1 MCLIVLAHRV
11 SEGYPLVIAANRDED
26 HERPARAAH
35 FWEDAPEVLGGRDA
49 LLGGSWLA
57 ITRSGRFAAVTNLHG
72 AVRRSRSRGF
82 LVRSFV
88 TSDATPEEY
97 AASVEREEYAG
108 FHLLIGEVGG
118 TVMYVASDDEP
129 RMLDPG
135 IYGFSNARSGEHW
148 PKVDAAIEQMKRST
162 AIPDLLQFLRTPRD
176 RGRVEEE
183 VFIAGDRYG
192 TRAST
197 VIVATKNE
205 IRFAEQNYSRGGV
218 ASGEPSSFSFTT
230 SFARPAPLH
239 PPSRA

>member
-1 MCLIVLAHRV
+1 
-11 SEGYPLVIAANRDED
+11 VIAANRDED

-72 AVRRSRSRGF
+72 AERRSRSRGF
-82 LVRSFV
+82 LVSSFV
-88 TSDATPEEY
+88 TSDATPVEY
-97 AASVEREEYAG
+97 AASIEREEYSG
-108 FHLLIGEVGG
+108 FHLLVGEVGG

-129 RMLDPG
+129 RILEPG

-148 PKVDAAIEQMKRST
+148 PKVDAATSFLSSRAKSRDLSPEPST
-162 AIPDLLQFLRTPRD
+162 HARDDIADLLQFLRTPRN

-197 VIVATKNE
+197 VVVATKDE
-205 IRFAEQNYSRGGV
+205 LLFAEQNYSRGGV
-218 ASGEPSSFSFTT
+218 VSGEPSLFSFRW
-230 SFARPAPLH
+230 S
-239 PPSRA
+239 SSG